1 MSIVCHSIK
10 KGLNDR
16 KSLAQ
21 LEEKQN
27 QTSLLHSSR
36 KNDTVSKED
45 ISEGQMGDKKYKVK
59 R

>member
-10 KGLNDR
+10 KRLNDR

-27 QTSLLHSSR
+27 QTPLLHSSR
-36 KNDTVSKED
+36 KNDMVRKED
-45 ISEGQMGDKKYKVK
+45 ISEGQMGDKEYKVK